1 MSHPTIARR
10 RLLQGSLGLGG
21 LAALGLAGCSN
32 EGRGGGTQADNSSV
46 ALPSYIPYEGLTPD
60 LLGEG
65 GVSDALLAYPQDPQ
79 PVTDGPPGDGQPI
92 AAFALTNNPA
102 PPSLERNDFWQALNE
117 RLGFDLSVS
126 LVPSGDFNERFQTTV
141 AGDQLP
147 DLFTFFP
154 GGVPGLPGLLAER
167 AVDLTEIL
175 SGDAI
180 SAYPFLASIPTDS
193 WRSTVYGGRI
203 YGVPIPRGA
212 LSSLVLFGRD
222 DLLQSRGID
231 PAEVSDWEDF
241 RALCAEVTSPQAG
254 AWAFGGG
261 MGDLA
266 APLGTV
272 RRMFEIPNGW
282 SLEGDQLVSSNEDE
296 RQLDALEA
304 SRQLVADG
312 LVHPDALS
320 VNQQQRKT
328 WVVNGTAMFIEDTY
342 TAWPDFVT
350 NYPVGED
357 FRLGVMPT
365 PLAAGGGRAPMHL
378 AGPTHNVT
386 SIGLRAEDRVEAML
400 DFLNYLSAPFGSE
413 EHLFKSYGIE
423 GVHHELRGTDPVLTE
438 KGRSETQ
445 LSLRYLGEG
454 PAVTYMPGNPDATEA
469 SFAAQNETVPTAV
482 ANPTQ
487 GLFSDTGSR
496 RGGQIGEALGN
507 VEADILAGREPVSA
521 WTDAV
526 ARWKRDGGDEIRDEL
541 QVALAELAELEES

>member
-1 MSHPTIARR
+1 MSHTTIDRR

-32 EGRGGGTQADNSSV
+32 EGRGGGTQADNNAV
-46 ALPSYIPYEGLTPD
+46 TLPSYIPYEGLTAD
-60 LLGEG
+60 LVGED
-65 GVSDALLAYPQDPQ
+65 GVSDALLAYPADPQ
-79 PVTDGPPGDGQPI
+79 PVTDGPPGDGQDI

-102 PPSLERNDFWQALNE
+102 PPSLDRNEFWQELND
-117 RLGFDLSVS
+117 RLGFRLSVS
-126 LVPSGDFNERFQTTV
+126 LVPSGDFNERFQTSV

-154 GGVPGLPGLLAER
+154 GGVPGLPGLLQER
-167 AVDLTEIL
+167 AVDLTDLL

-180 SAYPFLASIPTDS
+180 AAYPFLASIPTDS
-193 WRSTVYGGRI
+193 WRSTVYGGKI
-203 YGVPIPRGA
+203 YGIPIPRGA
-212 LSSLVLFGRD
+212 LSSVVLYGRD
-222 DLLQSRGID
+222 DRLAERGID
-231 PAEVSDWEDF
+231 PAEATTWEDF
-241 RALCAEVTSPQAG
+241 HALCTEVTSARAG
-254 AWAFGGG
+254 EWAFGGG
-261 MGDLA
+261 MGDLS
-266 APLGTV
+266 APMGTL
-272 RRMFEIPNGW
+272 RRMYGIANGW
-282 SLEGDQLVSSNEDE
+282 SLDGDTLVSSNEDE

-304 SRQLVADG
+304 GRRIVADG

-328 WVVNGTAMFIEDTY
+328 WTVNGTVMFIEDTY
-342 TAWPDFVT
+342 TGRPDLVT
-350 NYPVGED
+350 NYPIGDD
-357 FRLGVMPT
+357 FRLGVVPT
-365 PLAAGGGRAPMHL
+365 PLADGGGLARMHL

-386 SIGLRAEDRVEAML
+386 SIGLRAQDRTEAML
-400 DFLNYLSAPFGSE
+400 ELFNYLAAPFGSA

-469 SFAAQNETVPTAV
+469 SFASQNETVPTAV

-487 GLFSDTGSR
+487 GLFSETGSR

-507 VEADILAGREPVSA
+507 VEADILEGREPVSA
-521 WTDAV
+521 WTEAV
-526 ARWKRDGGDEIRDEL
+526 ARWKSNGGDGIRDEL
-541 QVALAELAELEES
+541 QAALAEVEGV